1 MPALPV
7 PNYHA
12 LAMTSATTPALT
24 TSYAVR
30 PVNDADVVVDPA
42 KQGLGRCSTAA
53 FYVKC
58 TDTTA
63 GFTGATVKVQISH
76 DGADATTAAAV
87 NWIDVYSTNVATATV
102 AIEHT
107 ITPGGGATAWM
118 CLATESI
125 RNAPYVRVLGKST
138 GANAGT
144 GDTLDVWVVAS

>member
-1 MPALPV
+1 MANL

-12 LAMTSATTPALT
+12 LALTSATTPALT

-30 PVNDADVVVDPA
+30 PVNSANVVVDPGE
-42 KQGLGRCSTAA
+42 QGIGRCETAA

-63 GFTGATVKVQISH
+63 GFTGGTVKVQISH

-87 NWIDVYSTNVATATV
+87 NWIDVYCTNVASGAI

-107 ITPGGGATAWM
+107 ITPGAGLTAWM
-118 CLATESI
+118 CLATEST
-125 RNAPYVRVLGKST
+125 RNAPYARVLGKAT
-138 GANAGT
+138 GASGGT